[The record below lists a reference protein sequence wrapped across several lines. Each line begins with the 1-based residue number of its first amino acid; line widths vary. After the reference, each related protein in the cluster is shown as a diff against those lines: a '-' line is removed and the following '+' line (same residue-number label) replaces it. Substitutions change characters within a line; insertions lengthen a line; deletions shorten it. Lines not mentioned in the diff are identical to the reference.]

1 MSKQLDKHPGG
12 RPTVYTPRLV
22 KKARKYVTDY
32 ESQGDVIPSVVGL
45 CKYITR
51 SRACIYRWAS
61 ELDKAEFKDILED
74 INETQKQVLLNKGLS
89 GEFNSNIAKL
99 VLGKHGLHERKEL
112 SGPDGKPIPMIGVS
126 VSADEASRVYS
137 EITKGD

>member
-12 RPTVYTPRLV
+12 RPTAYTQELV

-99 VLGKHGLHERKEL
+99 VLGKHGLHDKQEL
-112 SGPDGKPIPMIGVS
+112 SGDGGGPVELKINYIK
-126 VSADEASRVYS
+126 AD
-137 EITKGD
+137 KGE